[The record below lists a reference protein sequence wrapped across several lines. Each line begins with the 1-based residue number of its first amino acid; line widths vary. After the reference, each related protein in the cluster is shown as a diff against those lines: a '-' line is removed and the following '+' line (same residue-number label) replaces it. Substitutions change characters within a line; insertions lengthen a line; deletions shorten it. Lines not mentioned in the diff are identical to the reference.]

1 MIVVDASAIVEVLL
15 RTRDGQAI
23 EERLFE
29 DGQTLHVPHLVDIE
43 VAHAVRRYAISGQI
57 DGERGRIA
65 LAVLADLPLNRHPH
79 AFLLP
84 RIWDL
89 RNNFTAYDSVYVALA
104 EVLQAPLLTRDRRL
118 TSAAGHQARI
128 ELV

>member
-1 MIVVDASAIVEVLL
+1 VIVVDASAIVEVLL
-15 RTRDGQAI
+15 RTRDAQAI

-79 AFLLP
+79 AFLLS

-89 RNNFTAYDSVYVALA
+89 RNNLTAYDSVYVALA
-104 EVLQAPLLTRDRRL
+104 EVLRAPLLTRDRRL
-118 TSAAGHQARI
+118 AGTTGHGARI